1 MRKALRRPLCLS
13 LTLIVLSGLAQR
25 AFAQQSD
32 SNAVHSRPRTVD
44 VLMVPPAFG
53 SELIRPPFA
62 FGLAAESASLLEAVI
77 LTKLGSP
84 YKFFG
89 TDNRGF
95 DCSGFVW
102 RVFQEAGV
110 KIDRMPARALWQ
122 LLPEASPREWT
133 QLGTLVFF
141 NGLTHVGIVRDAF
154 SFYHASRSQGVV
166 LSFFAGYWEKR
177 ITGYR
182 SSPRPTMISDDSRA
196 PVSGLSNDQR

>member
-1 MRKALRRPLCLS
+1 MRKALRTSLRLS
-13 LTLIVLSGLAQR
+13 LSLIVLTGLAQR
-25 AFAQQSD
+25 AFAQESD

-62 FGLAAESASLLEAVI
+62 LGLAAESASLLEAVI
-77 LTKLGSP
+77 LTKIGSP
-84 YKFFG
+84 YRFFG
-89 TDNRGF
+89 TDNRGY

-102 RVFQEAGV
+102 RVFQEAGIS
-110 KIDRMPARALWQ
+110 IDRMPARSLWQ
-122 LLPEASPREWT
+122 LLPEASPREWS

-141 NGLTHVGIVRDAF
+141 NGLSHVGIVRDAF
-154 SFYHASRSQGVV
+154 SFYHASRSQGVI

-182 SSPRPTMISDDSRA
+182 SSPRPTTISDASRA
-196 PVSGLSNDQR
+196 PVNGRQNDQR